1 MLELMVL
8 VIAAVLVCLVIGF
21 VAVRS
26 WRRTDPET
34 KSLIKRITRL
44 PFSRKVRLALALVRD
59 RRLPL
64 RARLIPPGL
73 ILYLAMPIDI
83 IPDFIPVLG
92 YMDDVI
98 VMVVGVTFLLRLTPR
113 PVIEEHLHSLEA
125 V

>member
-1 MLELMVL
+1 MLELVGL
-8 VIAAVLVCLVIGF
+8 VIAVVLACLAIGF

-26 WRRTDPET
+26 WRTTDAET

-44 PFSRKVRLALALVRD
+44 PFTRKVRLALALVRD
-59 RRLPL
+59 GRLPM
-64 RARLIPPGL
+64 RARLVPPGL

-98 VMVVGVTFLLRLTPR
+98 VMVVGVTFLLRVTPR
-113 PVIEEHLHSLEA
+113 PLLEEHLRSLEA